1 MDLDTTRTRSAY
13 ERIINDFSAGRTNML
28 IGTQMI
34 SKGLDFDRV
43 SVVGI
48 LDADTMLNYPDFR
61 AYEQAFI
68 MMAQVSG
75 RAGRKGKRGLVFLQT
90 KDPQLPVIHQVVGND
105 YDAFY
110 RMLLQERREFHYPPF
125 YRLVYVYLKHRHDAV
140 VNSAGLEMA
149 SRLRELFGNRVLGP
163 DKPGIARVKQMNI
176 RKIVLKLE
184 NGLNGQQVR
193 QCLRS
198 VQQALMKDPRNATL
212 QVYYDVDP
220 L

>member
-1 MDLDTTRTRSAY
+1 M
-13 ERIINDFSAGRTNML
+13 
-28 IGTQMI
+28 
-34 SKGLDFDRV
+34 
-43 SVVGI
+43 
-48 LDADTMLNYPDFR
+48 
-61 AYEQAFI
+61 